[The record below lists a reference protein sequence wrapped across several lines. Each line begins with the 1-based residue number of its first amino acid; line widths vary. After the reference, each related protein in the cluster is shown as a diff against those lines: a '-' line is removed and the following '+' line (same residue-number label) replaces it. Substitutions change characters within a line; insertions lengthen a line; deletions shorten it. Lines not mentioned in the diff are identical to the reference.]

1 MKPRVSACK
10 PPCAFFSLRFE
21 CVPAFVS
28 KSERDAFAGKVINE
42 MCNGFQSVFHGS
54 FLMRF
59 IEMVLS
65 EKSNFLS
72 LISGFL

>member
-1 MKPRVSACK
+1 M
-10 PPCAFFSLRFE
+10 
-21 CVPAFVS
+21 PAFVR
-28 KSERDAFAGKVINE
+28 KSEREAFAGKVINE

-59 IEMVLS
+59 MEMVLS

-72 LISGFL
+72 LISGCL

>member
-1 MKPRVSACK
+1 M
-10 PPCAFFSLRFE
+10 
-21 CVPAFVS
+21 S
-28 KSERDAFAGKVINE
+28 KSEREAFVCEVINE

-59 IEMVLS
+59 MEMVLS

-72 LISGFL
+72 LISGCL